1 MTGLN
6 RMAAV
11 AGTAAVLVGLLPTAA
26 IADDLTDLL
35 NRANESTYSANR
47 LVVSVWGG
55 QTEIVKSFVEHSDGS
70 EIVRVDQSWSFVGNG
85 KAASMGETP
94 AGVAFMS
101 HSSPITTGRYSVG
114 ETFQAEHMRRKC
126 TVVTVMEGDVKRA
139 SLVID
144 NNTGAPLITEMY
156 DEDGS
161 VFRRTSL
168 QEFKAY
174 RTYSWPTDKGQA
186 TYEIVMPLQTD
197 LLPDEVAGYRLVEE
211 FPAPSNSAQGF
222 YSDGLY
228 TFSLFVLDKGT
239 PVTGF
244 EEPSAFTTETGSYN
258 MVPTADDIRMNWTG
272 FDNEYVLVGD
282 LPPDHAA
289 DVLAELPEP
298 DLRSTLARWWS
309 NLFG

>member
-1 MTGLN
+1 
-6 RMAAV
+6 MAAV
-11 AGTAAVLVGLLPTAA
+11 VGTAAVLVGLLPTAA
-26 IADDLTDLL
+26 LADDLTDLL
-35 NRANESTYSANR
+35 KRANEATYSADR

-55 QTEIVKSFVEHSDGS
+55 QTEVVKSFVEHADGS
-70 EIVRVDQSWSFVGNG
+70 EIVRVDEAWSFVGNG
-85 KAASMGETP
+85 RSATMGETP

-101 HSSPITTGRYSVG
+101 HSSPISTDKYTIG

-156 DEDGS
+156 ADDGS

-174 RTYSWPTDKGQA
+174 RTYSWPTDRGQA

-197 LLPDEVAGYRLVEE
+197 LLPDEVAGYRLVEV
-211 FPAPSNSAQGF
+211 FPAPSNAAQGF
-222 YSDGLY
+222 YSDGLF
-228 TFSLFVLDKGT
+228 TFSLFVFDKST
-239 PVTGF
+239 SVTGF
-244 EEPSAFTTETGSYN
+244 EEPSTFVTATGTYDT
-258 MVPTADDIRMNWTG
+258 VPTADDIQITWTG

-298 DLRSTLARWWS
+298 DLRSAFARWWS